1 MWVLIVSWFA
11 INVTTF
17 QVQFATK
24 QQCEAA
30 RLTYMEKIEEARSV
44 TPPAGPNG
52 VSLQPARAAT
62 YPSLSVCVNTGLPV
76 DSD

>member
-1 MWVLIVSWFA
+1 VWVLIVSWFA

-30 RLTYMEKIEEARSV
+30 RLTYMDKIDEARSA
-44 TPPAGPNG
+44 PPPVGPNG
-52 VSLQPARAAT
+52 MSQPTRVAT
-62 YPSLSVCVNTGLPV
+62 YPSVSVCVNTGLPV